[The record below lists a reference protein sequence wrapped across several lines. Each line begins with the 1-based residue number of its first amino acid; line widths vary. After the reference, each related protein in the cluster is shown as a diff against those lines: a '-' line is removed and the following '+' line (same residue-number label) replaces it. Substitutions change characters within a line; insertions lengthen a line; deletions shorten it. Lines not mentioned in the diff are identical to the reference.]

1 MPAISI
7 KMTISCLFCSLI
19 LHMAL
24 KDDLGN
30 GLQKMKYALNH
41 SSKFQDYKLAFLAGL
56 VQASTVLLVETLTIL
71 AILQG
76 GTVFNVVLNFIVI
89 AVLAFFDDLV
99 YRALRNEKFKKLLE
113 SDNQAKILE
122 ISYTTSSLCNSGET
136 G

>member
-1 MPAISI
+1 
-7 KMTISCLFCSLI
+7 
-19 LHMAL
+19 MAL

-56 VQASTVLLVETLTIL
+56 VQASTVLLVETLTTL